1 MSDAPASR
9 VGGARRAASAL
20 HLVLAVLI
28 VVGVV
33 VQVYLIGAYV
43 FGAGKSALDAH
54 KGVGFALHSAEIFVF
69 LLALAAW
76 LPKTDLW
83 LSVALGVV
91 GTAQIA
97 LADADRWVGGL
108 HPLFALVVLG
118 LAVVLAHRGGV
129 RVRRSP
135 RFALGAQAPG

>member
-9 VGGARRAASAL
+9 VGGVRRWASAL
-20 HLVLAVLI
+20 HVLLACLI

-33 VQVYLIGAYV
+33 VQVYLIGAYI
-43 FGAGKSALDAH
+43 FGAGKGALDAH
-54 KGVGFALHSAEIFVF
+54 KGIGFALHSAEI
-69 LLALAAW
+69 LLLLVALAAW

-83 LSVALGVV
+83 LSVALAIV

-97 LADADRWVGGL
+97 LASADKWAGGL

-118 LAVVLAHRGGV
+118 LAVVLAHRGGM
-129 RVRRSP
+129 RLRRSP
-135 RFALGAQAPG
+135 RFALSG